1 MRNTR
6 IKSKAVCV
14 VSLRRVDSMVCLMMH
29 LLAAVYV
36 PYRQLLTRHSLRQRR
51 RWLQASQAMEDR
63 SHRLSQQYR
72 DKQVTSMSS
81 EAYVEG
87 DSLWQRY
94 HAEVTQ
100 TREVL
105 EQLESFIG
113 ILDAENEWKPYTVFG
128 IEASTSLTMTVMTS
142 YASFIGLVLML
153 FSNYTYIG
161 SELMSA

>member
-1 MRNTR
+1 
-6 IKSKAVCV
+6 
-14 VSLRRVDSMVCLMMH
+14 
-29 LLAAVYV
+29 
-36 PYRQLLTRHSLRQRR
+36 
-51 RWLQASQAMEDR
+51 MEDR

-87 DSLWQRY
+87 DSLWQRH